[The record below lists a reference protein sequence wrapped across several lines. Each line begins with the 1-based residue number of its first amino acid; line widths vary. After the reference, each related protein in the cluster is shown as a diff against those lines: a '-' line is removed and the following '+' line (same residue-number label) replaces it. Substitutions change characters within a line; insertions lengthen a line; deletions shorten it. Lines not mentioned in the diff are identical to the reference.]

1 MSHGKT
7 SGADSDK
14 VSVVVHDMDIDI
26 KVNNY
31 NRCIPLPN
39 TLRGA
44 QVTDVRF
51 AENKL
56 QISLKTKDVS
66 EDAGK
71 DVKQS

>member
-1 MSHGKT
+1 
-7 SGADSDK
+7 
-14 VSVVVHDMDIDI
+14 MDIDI